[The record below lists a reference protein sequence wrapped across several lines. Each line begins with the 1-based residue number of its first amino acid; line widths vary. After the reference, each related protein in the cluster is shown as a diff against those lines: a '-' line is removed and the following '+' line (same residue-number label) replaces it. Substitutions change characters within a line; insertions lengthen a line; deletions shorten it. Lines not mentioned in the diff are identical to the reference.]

1 MLPILT
7 PGEAAARDDGE
18 FLTGFYWR
26 TGSVLL
32 RVAEA
37 AARNT
42 CGGLCSLRFTWSR
55 PKRSASSETEFLYD
69 TFAAMLDGAELL
81 AQAECSRL
89 VLEKVPGM
97 NLLFGL
103 AGFPNGVTA
112 EFELNEC
119 LPDTMPDT
127 CFLKANFTHGHV
139 TNQPIVGHFNEE
151 GMLFA
156 TDRELRR
163 EIPENVEGPFPDGP
177 VEQLLRR
184 FREAAARGLVPPG
197 AFGAARLNKLIRDA
211 LK

>member
-42 CGGLCSLRFTWSR
+42 CGELCSLRFTWSR

-81 AQAECSRL
+81 ARSGA
-89 VLEKVPGM
+89 VGM
-97 NLLFGL
+97 ETYL
-103 AGFPNGVTA
+103 
-112 EFELNEC
+112 
-119 LPDTMPDT
+119 
-127 CFLKANFTHGHV
+127 
-139 TNQPIVGHFNEE
+139 
-151 GMLFA
+151 
-156 TDRELRR
+156 
-163 EIPENVEGPFPDGP
+163 
-177 VEQLLRR
+177 
-184 FREAAARGLVPPG
+184 
-197 AFGAARLNKLIRDA
+197 
-211 LK
+211 